1 MRRAFLCAHKAR
13 RRKGF
18 RSHPYD
24 TPPFS
29 RRVTELQTKLLYL
42 NSIDRAYL
50 KEFDARI
57 LRTSEDY
64 AVLDQTL
71 FYPEGGGQESDTGIL
86 RYDGGESRVRRVEK
100 KGIIKHLLDHL
111 PPAGTEHVHG
121 ILDWE
126 RRHANMKMHT
136 AQHLVSGLAYDLF
149 GGARTVGN
157 QLHPDRS
164 RIDFRPAKF
173 TDRDLQQLE
182 SEANRILGAKLPVDL
197 KFESR
202 ASLEQR
208 VKPDRANL
216 DLCPSKCRSFASS
229 RSATSTH
236 ARAAA
241 RMYETSKRSA
251 RSISWAS
258 RAKARRPC
266 GSNTNSTPSPAFR
279 YIRSKRAV
287 HRMRSR
293 ER

>member
-1 MRRAFLCAHKAR
+1 
-13 RRKGF
+13 
-18 RSHPYD
+18 
-24 TPPFS
+24 
-29 RRVTELQTKLLYL
+29 VTELQTKLLYL

-216 DLCPSKCRSFASS
+216 DLLPKQVQELRVVEIGDVDAC
-229 RSATSTH
+229 
-236 ARAAA
+236 
-241 RMYETSKRSA
+241 
-251 RSISWAS
+251 
-258 RAKARRPC
+258 PC
-266 GSNTNSTPSPAFR
+266 GGTHVRNLEEIGKIHILGKSSKGAETVRIEYELDPKPSLSLHP
-279 YIRSKRAV
+279 
-287 HRMRSR
+287 
-293 ER
+293 E